1 MLSILH
7 HQGDSRSSF
16 GFTRKTEA
24 RGGDQGEGAKG
35 DACAGDQDK
44 GSCIE
49 CKTPAGL
56 QPPAGVPLTSVQ
68 CHQFTHLKLFDFRT
82 DLKILKLKFNPPMGG
97 LDQSLISVGDVN

>member
-16 GFTRKTEA
+16 GFTRKVLGG
-24 RGGDQGEGAKG
+24 GGDQGEEGG
-35 DACAGDQDK
+35 LRGMHVLGDQDK

-56 QPPAGVPLTSVQ
+56 QPPAGVPLNFSAV
-68 CHQFTHLKLFDFRT
+68 
-82 DLKILKLKFNPPMGG
+82 PPAACR
-97 LDQSLISVGDVN
+97 LVII

>member
-24 RGGDQGEGAKG
+24 GGEIKKRGLRG

-82 DLKILKLKFNPPMGG
+82 DLKILKPNLPNEEQKNHKSNGLK
-97 LDQSLISVGDVN
+97 